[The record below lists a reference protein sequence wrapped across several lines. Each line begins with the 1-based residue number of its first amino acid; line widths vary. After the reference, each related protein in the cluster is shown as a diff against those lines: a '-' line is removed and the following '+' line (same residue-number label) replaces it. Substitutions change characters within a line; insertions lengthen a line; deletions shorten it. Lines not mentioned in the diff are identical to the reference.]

1 MLNLSE
7 QVRGGTFCTTKAG
20 LAVGGTTSKMRTND
34 PSGAG
39 YFNYCIGG
47 ILYSKVDADDNVLF
61 TAATQAALTT
71 CLYLCTVNKD
81 GTVLVTKG
89 TEVVTA
95 DLTAGKVSLA
105 WPTPTAAYCPFG
117 AVKVVAT
124 AVFSATVTALGTGN
138 TATYYDLLAVPDT
151 PITS

>member
-7 QVRGGTFCTTKAG
+7 QVRGGTVCLTKAG
-20 LAVGGTTSKMRTND
+20 LAVGGTTTKMRTND

-39 YFNYCIGG
+39 YFNFAIKG
-47 ILYSKVDADDNVLF
+47 IMYSCADADDNVLF

-71 CLYLCTVNKD
+71 CLYLATINASN
-81 GTVLVTKG
+81 TILVIKG

-95 DLTAGKVSLA
+95 DLTAGKVSLT
-105 WPTPTAAYCPFG
+105 WPTPTDGYCPFG

-124 AVFSATVTALGTGN
+124 EVFTPGTTALGTGN
-138 TATYYDLLAVPDT
+138 AATYYDLFAVPDT